1 MTENSGNNEDQLVK
15 KQELLKKEI
24 VSKDYDPNKFLQFCL
39 YQKENGDDMNNWTYE
54 ELKECVERFIEG
66 EESEKIKREKEKEKS
81 EKNNLENNKEKNNI
95 IISNENQ
102 NKTED
107 ESNYTNIEINK
118 NKINDIEKEE
128 NFLKK
133 KIHEISCKTLQKSL
147 LNNKDI
153 KVTIKNPKTNEK
165 LLSSSYVTYE
175 VFTEPICW
183 SVRRR
188 YSDFLLLRHLLCK
201 YYPKKL
207 IPPLPEKKVG
217 NKRFQQQF
225 IESRMHFL
233 QLFMNDIVKN
243 EEFKANEALIV
254 FLNFNDHP
262 QFEKKMKE
270 LNNYTHPS
278 NFDDIKT
285 LSGKLNILDDD
296 YASDKYLNT
305 IGNFCK
311 SQKNIFNKLN
321 ISLKSYCKNISSAC
335 QSLEEISKSF
345 EELFEL
351 NAGIEIKDA
360 IPKTYNI
367 LSYFFKELKE
377 MMSKENEII
386 HIKVKRFFKLQKLI
400 NNSFLEIVEQ
410 RDNLKQ
416 KYSVENNK
424 LYSKKEK
431 LYSIKDMNKWE
442 ITDIDKLDKP
452 RLLRDKD
459 YAFEHICQKDSLN
472 VDNLYKNLAYA
483 NYMIFI
489 EFENIVNINIKSYVD
504 NTKEITKQIYPYFN
518 NRMALWEKLNTYI

>member
-24 VSKDYDPNKFLQFCL
+24 ISKDYDPNKFLQFCL
-39 YQKENGDDMNNWTYE
+39 YQKENGDDMNNWTYD
-54 ELKECVERFIEG
+54 ELKQCVERFIEG
-66 EESEKIKREKEKEKS
+66 EESEKLKKEKS
-81 EKNNLENNKEKNNI
+81 EKDNLENNKEKDVI
-95 IISNENQ
+95 IISNGNQ
-102 NKTED
+102 NETKG
-107 ESNYTNIEINK
+107 ESNDTNKETNK
-118 NKINDIEKEE
+118 NKTNDTIEKEE
-128 NFLKK
+128 NIIKK
-133 KIHEISCKTLQKSL
+133 KIHEISCKALKKSL

-233 QLFMNDIVKN
+233 QLFMNDIIKN

-254 FLNFNDHP
+254 FLNFNDHT

-270 LNNYTHPS
+270 LNSYTPS
-278 NFDDIKT
+278 HNFDDIQT
-285 LSGKLNILDDD
+285 LSGKLNILDED
-296 YASDKYLNT
+296 YASDKYLTT

-311 SQKNIFNKLN
+311 SQKNLFNKLN
-321 ISLKSYCKNISSAC
+321 ISLKSYFENISLAC

-351 NAGIEIKDA
+351 NAGIEIKEEV
-360 IPKTYNI
+360 PKTYNI
-367 LSYFFKELKE
+367 LSFFFKEYKQ

-386 HIKVKRFFKLQKLI
+386 HIKIKRFFKLQKLL
-400 NNSFLEIVEQ
+400 NNSYLEIVEQ
-410 RDNLKQ
+410 RENLKQ
-416 KYSVENNK
+416 KYMVENNK
-424 LYSKKEK
+424 LYAKKEK
-431 LYSIKDMNKWE
+431 LYSIKDINKWE
-442 ITDIDKLDKP
+442 IIDIDKLDKP

-459 YAFEHICQKDSLN
+459 YAFQYMCQKDNLN
-472 VDNLYKNLAYA
+472 VDNIYKNLAYA
-483 NYMIFI
+483 NYMIFV

-504 NTKEITKQIYPYFN
+504 NVKEIAKQIYPYFN
-518 NRMALWEKLNTYI
+518 NRMTLWEKLNSYI

>member
-24 VSKDYDPNKFLQFCL
+24 VSKDYEPNKFLQFCL
-39 YQKENGDDMNNWTYE
+39 YQKENGDDMNNWTYD
-54 ELKECVERFIEG
+54 ELKQCVERFIEG
-66 EESEKIKREKEKEKS
+66 EESEKLKKEKS
-81 EKNNLENNKEKNNI
+81 EKNNLENNKEKDVI
-95 IISNENQ
+95 IISNGNQ
-102 NKTED
+102 NETKG
-107 ESNYTNIEINK
+107 ESNDTNKETNK
-118 NKINDIEKEE
+118 NKTNDTIEKEE
-128 NFLKK
+128 NIIKK
-133 KIHEISCKTLQKSL
+133 KIHEISCKALKKSL

-165 LLSSSYVTYE
+165 KLSSSYVTYE

-207 IPPLPEKKVG
+207 VPPLPEKKAG

-225 IESRMHFL
+225 IESRMYFL
-233 QLFMNDIVKN
+233 QLFINDIVKN

-254 FLNFNDHP
+254 FLNFNDRL

-270 LNNYTHPS
+270 LNNYTPS
-278 NFDDIKT
+278 PNFDNIQT
-285 LSGKLNILDDD
+285 LSGKLNLLDDD
-296 YASDKYLNT
+296 YASEKYLTT

-311 SQKNIFNKLN
+311 SQKNLFNKLN
-321 ISLKSYCKNISSAC
+321 IALKSYCENISLAC
-335 QSLEEISKSF
+335 QSLEEISKCF

-351 NAGIEIKDA
+351 NAGIEIKNEV
-360 IPKTYNI
+360 PKTYNI
-367 LSYFFKELKE
+367 LSFFFKECKQ

-386 HIKVKRFFKLQKLI
+386 HKKIKRFFKLQKLM

-410 RDNLKQ
+410 RENLKQ
-416 KYSVENNK
+416 KYMAENNK

-431 LYSIKDMNKWE
+431 LYSIKDINKWE
-442 ITDIDKLDKP
+442 IIDIDQLDKP

-459 YAFEHICQKDSLN
+459 YAFQYICKKDSLN
-472 VDNLYKNLAYA
+472 VDNIYKNLGYA
-483 NYMIFI
+483 NYMIFF

-504 NTKEITKQIYPYFN
+504 NVKEIAKQIYPYFN